1 MTKTIISLIAA
12 CLLAVGALAAD
23 TTPVLQFRLIAEKPG
38 ADSEQMTQVTENRD
52 HTVTNVFN
60 VEKTVLLDE
69 AALKSAS
76 VRTDARGHPVIDITF
91 SETGTVQFA
100 TVTRRNI
107 GRQLGIVI
115 NGTLYSAPYIRSTLS
130 GGKAVISGSFSK
142 AEAQDLAK
150 RINSAITK

>member
-1 MTKTIISLIAA
+1 MKKIIISLAAA

-23 TTPVLQFRLIAEKPG
+23 TTPILQFRLIAEKPG
-38 ADSEQMTQVTENRD
+38 ADSEQMTMVTKNKD
-52 HTVTNVFN
+52 NSVTNFFN

-76 VRTDARGHPVIDITF
+76 VSTDALGHAVIGITF
-91 SETGTVQFA
+91 SETGTVQLA

-115 NGTLYSAPYIRSTLS
+115 DGTLYSAPRINSAIE
-130 GGKAVISGSFSK
+130 GGKAQISGSFSK
-142 AEAQDLAK
+142 TGAKDLAK